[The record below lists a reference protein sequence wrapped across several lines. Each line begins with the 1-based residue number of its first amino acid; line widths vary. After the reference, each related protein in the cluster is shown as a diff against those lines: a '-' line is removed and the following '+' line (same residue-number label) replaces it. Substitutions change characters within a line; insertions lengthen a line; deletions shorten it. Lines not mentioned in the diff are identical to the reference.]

1 LKTYNALLLDAKGV
15 NATNFRWRAVSG
27 NVFLFGRA
35 FAKVEA
41 SKAIGVVKG
50 IKDVVAVKSRVKV
63 VPK

>member
-1 LKTYNALLLDAKGV
+1 
-15 NATNFRWRAVSG
+15 
-27 NVFLFGRA
+27 VFLFGRA